1 MTQLPA
7 GMSASSLRLNKG
19 HRSGFTLFELLLVV
33 GLIAV
38 CGSMLVPAVGSWL
51 QRQKED
57 RVLHGLRRSLFVK
70 REEAIQSAET
80 TVWLVPAAEDM
91 PGVQIALQ
99 PSGPLLFLP
108 DGTANNDRVI
118 TVTNATQQTIGTL
131 IVEASTGSIILAKE
145 KR

>member
-1 MTQLPA
+1 MSQLLLAAPA
-7 GMSASSLRLNKG
+7 TSLRLNKG

-38 CGSMLVPAVGSWL
+38 CGSMLVPAIGNWR
-51 QRQKED
+51 QRQAED
-57 RVLHGLRRSLFVK
+57 QVLHSLRRSLFTK
-70 REEAIQSAET
+70 REEAIQSAEAII
-80 TVWLVPAAEDM
+80 WLVPLSKEM
-91 PGVQIALQ
+91 GSVQVALQ
-99 PSGPLLFLP
+99 PSGPLLFMP

-118 TVTNATQQTIGTL
+118 TVTNAAQQTIGTF